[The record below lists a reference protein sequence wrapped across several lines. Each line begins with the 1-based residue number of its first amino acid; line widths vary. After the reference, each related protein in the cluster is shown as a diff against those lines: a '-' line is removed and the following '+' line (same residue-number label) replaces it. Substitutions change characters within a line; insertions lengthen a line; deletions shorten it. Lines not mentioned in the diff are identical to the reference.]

1 MVGPLCHDC
10 RCSGQLV
17 AGTYTINGRDFCE
30 RHYSAKAG
38 QAPKPKATEVTSMK
52 QIDWDKVQ
60 ADRDAGMR
68 IGELE
73 KKYGVSNPTI
83 YKHTKG
89 SGKGMKPVRPSVR
102 PGKRSSP
109 AGFGSAIAELESR
122 RAKLDAAIAVL
133 RELE

>member
-1 MVGPLCHDC
+1 
-10 RCSGQLV
+10 
-17 AGTYTINGRDFCE
+17 
-30 RHYSAKAG
+30 
-38 QAPKPKATEVTSMK
+38 MK

-89 SGKGMKPVRPSVR
+89 SGKGMKPVRP
-102 PGKRSSP
+102 GKRSSP